1 MASQSRFTSTFRL
14 KTKQITAAF
23 ADGHRVAGRHGIKVL
38 HAESDQ
44 TPAKVLI
51 VPTRALKGHVRRNK
65 LRRQIKAI
73 VYENKLAEQ
82 TGTFIILLY
91 PQIVDLS
98 FDDLKKFLRYAFLR
112 KKAS

>member
-1 MASQSRFTSTFRL
+1 MATTSRFTFTFRL
-14 KTKQITAAF
+14 KTKQISAAFTAA
-23 ADGHRVAGRHGIKVL
+23 HRLTGRHGIKVL
-38 HAESDQ
+38 YAANEQ

-51 VPTRALKGHVRRNK
+51 VPTRTLKGHVRRNK
-65 LRRQIKAI
+65 LRRQIKAV

-82 TGTFIILLY
+82 AGTFIVLLY

-98 FDDLKKFLRYAFLR
+98 FDELKKFLIYAFSK